1 MSRPR
6 GALVVLASAGTGKT
20 WSLTTHFL
28 RLVAAGVPPERCL
41 ATTFTRKA
49 AGEILDRIFA
59 RLVAAARDE
68 HERAELD
75 RALEG
80 GLATRDAAADLLVAL
95 ARRVDRCR
103 VMTIDAFFVVLARA
117 LAAELGV
124 PADWGIADEFH
135 EGRARET
142 AVGRALEQGTTGHWI
157 LLLRELERA
166 HAKRAVHSTLVDRV
180 RDAHELFLEAP
191 ESAWSALRAPA
202 KLSDAER
209 ESLAR
214 RLAELPVPVTQKK
227 TPSKTWE
234 KELAK
239 LRVRLATGDWDEFGR
254 GGLAAKIL
262 EDAETYSDFEISG
275 ATRGV
280 VGELLCAAAADQGA
294 MVERQNRATQ
304 ALISDFDREL
314 RRLLDERG
322 LLRFS
327 DLPRVLARSKDAD
340 AGPESAAERLAELA
354 WRLDSE
360 LDHLLLDEFQD
371 TSPAQW
377 RVLAPFAEEL
387 ASDGSGEKSFFCV
400 GDTKQSIY
408 GWRGGDPRLLEGV
421 ARWPTV
427 ERESLTKSWRSAPVV
442 LDAVNAVFESLTTHP
457 VFSADP
463 ERLPAAH
470 NFVFERHSSAKPKLR
485 GVVRAVFARVP
496 DGADADGRRRACLEA
511 AVERVVELSKT
522 APRATIGVLVR
533 RKAQVGTLVYLLRQ
547 RALAA
552 SGESGNPLTDAR
564 FVQVVLSL
572 LHLAEHPADT
582 AARFH
587 VVHSTL
593 GAHVG
598 LAPDADDATVVRRAR
613 ALRGELVERGF
624 AATLEGFRPACAE
637 LDEWERRRFE
647 RLIELAITWEVE
659 PALSPG
665 EFVARVRDERVEDP
679 SSAAIKVMTIHAAKG
694 LEFDAVVLPELVHEF
709 GHVPPALV
717 WRRAGEDPTREI
729 EAISR
734 GAAKELRAVLAYAGE
749 PLLDE
754 LHGAT
759 RTRGFYDE
767 LCALYV
773 ALTRARRELVLVL
786 GPISSAKPTF
796 SGGGIVAMALGLAD
810 REPGAPDW
818 LAEGSDPGWVEDFRA
833 AGPDAEAPQP
843 TDAARVVFGRAST
856 GRDRTSPSRAAAAR
870 NTPLRLL
877 FADAGP
883 ARLRGSRLHAWLE
896 QVEWLDAFRAS
907 DAELVELARARDLAG
922 EGLERD
928 LADFRRLLATAEARA
943 VLARPERECEAWRE
957 RRYLL
962 PSDPGAPSAT
972 SESVPGAP
980 SATSVSLLGA
990 PSEFGVPERGVFDR
1004 VVVERVAGRAVR
1016 ARIVD
1021 FKSDAGLDDETRLAE
1036 RVRHHAPQLLAYRAA
1051 LARILELDARAIS
1064 AELWFLEA
1072 GAVRAVE

>member
-1 MSRPR
+1 MSRPQ

-59 RLVAAARDE
+59 RLVGAARDE
-68 HERAELD
+68 SARAELE

-80 GLATRDAAADLLVAL
+80 GLATRDAAADLVVAL

-142 AVGRALEQGTTGHWI
+142 AVGRALEQGTTERWI

-166 HAKRAVHSTLVDRV
+166 HAKRAVHATLVVRV

-202 KLSDAER
+202 QLPDAER

-214 RLAELPVPVTQKK
+214 KLAELPVPLTKSTGKPVQHWGN
-227 TPSKTWE
+227 SY
-234 KELAK
+234 ADAA
-239 LRVRLATGDWDEFGR
+239 RRLATGDWPDFGE
-254 GGLAAKIL
+254 GGLAKAIL
-262 EDAETYSDFEISG
+262 SDAEAFNRAPISG
-275 ATRGV
+275 AVREVFAG
-280 VGELLCAAAADQGA
+280 LICQAAAVLGA
-294 MVERQNRATQ
+294 LVERQNHATH

-314 RRLLDERG
+314 RQLLDERG
-322 LLRFS
+322 LLRFA
-327 DLPRVLARSKDAD
+327 DLPRVLARSKDGAN
-340 AGPESAAERLAELA
+340 GPESSAERLAELA

-427 ERESLTKSWRSAPVV
+427 EKRSLTQSWRSAPVV
-442 LDAVNAVFESLTTHP
+442 LAAVNAVFESLATHP
-457 VFSADP
+457 VFVAEP
-463 ERLPAAH
+463 ERAAAAH
-470 NFVFERHSSAKPKLR
+470 AFVFERHSSAKPELR

-496 DGADADGRRRACLEA
+496 DGADADAQRRACLEA
-511 AVERVVELSKT
+511 AVERVVELSQR

-547 RALAA
+547 SGLAA
-552 SGESGNPLTDAR
+552 RGESGHPLTDAS

-587 VVHSTL
+587 VAHSTL

-598 LAPDADDATVVRRAR
+598 LAPGAEDAAVVRRAR
-613 ALRGELVERGF
+613 ALRRELVERGF

-637 LDEWERRRFE
+637 LGEWERRRFE
-647 RLIELAITWEVE
+647 RLIELAIAWESE

-709 GHVPPALV
+709 GRVPSPLV
-717 WRRAGEDPTREI
+717 WRRAGEDPTRES

-734 GAAKELRAVLAYAGE
+734 GSAKELRAALAYAGE
-749 PLLDE
+749 PLLEE

-810 REPGAPDW
+810 RAPGSPDW
-818 LAEGSDPGWVEDFRA
+818 LAEGSDPDWVDAFR
-833 AGPDAEAPQP
+833 AEAPDVEAP
-843 TDAARVVFGRAST
+843 RPVAAARIEFGRASS
-856 GRDRTSPSRAAAAR
+856 GRVPTSPSRAAAAR

-877 FADAGP
+877 FADSGP
-883 ARLRGSRLHAWLE
+883 ARLRGSRLHGWLE
-896 QVEWLDAFRAS
+896 QVEWLESFRAS
-907 DAELVELARARDLAG
+907 DAELQDLALARDLAG

-928 LADFRRLLATAEARA
+928 LADFRRLLASAAARA
-943 VLARPERECEAWRE
+943 VLARPAGDCEAWRE

-962 PSDPGAPSAT
+962 PTDPGAAG
-972 SESVPGAP
+972 EIG
-980 SATSVSLLGA
+980 
-990 PSEFGVPERGVFDR
+990 EPERGAFDR
-1004 VVVERVAGRAVR
+1004 VVIERVAGRAVR

-1021 FKSDAGLDDETRLAE
+1021 FKSDAGLDGEARIAE
-1036 RVRHHAPQLLAYRAA
+1036 RVQHHAPQLLAYRAA
-1051 LARILELDARAIS
+1051 LARILELDASAIS
-1064 AELWFLEA
+1064 AEVWFLEA
-1072 GAVRAVE
+1072 GVVRAVE